1 MANGNFSNYV
11 HGSNTSNYFGLYC
24 EYTFAQNTAGN
35 YTDVTVSTWIRYYS
49 IEVAARSG
57 GVVNVGGTTK
67 SFSTSA
73 ITNYPSGG
81 GGVTKLTQQT
91 IRVNH
96 NSDGT
101 KKNVSISVS
110 WPVQITYAGTYYG
123 TLTASTTVDLPTIPR
138 ASSISSISG
147 NTIGSPITINIDRH
161 SESFT
166 HYVYYSFGS
175 TSNYCLST
183 NATTSCTFTPSM
195 SDCSYIP
202 NSTSGTATITIDTY
216 NGSTKIGTSSKSFT
230 LYVPSTAVPTV
241 GTITLDPA
249 DINGKN
255 ILVQGKNKL
264 TVSVSG
270 CSAGTG
276 SSIASY
282 TFSGPGISYT
292 GTSAS
297 ATSGSTISNTGTL
310 TYTVT
315 VTDGRGRS
323 ASKSATIQCYA
334 YSLPYFT
341 SFSAIRSNASGVNNE
356 NGTYVNCSYGLAY
369 SSVNNTNNLT
379 VTIYYKKSSAQSY
392 SSVTATSNSTATSG
406 NKILSSIAL
415 DSAYDVYATVT
426 DAYGGTAQVKK
437 HTVFGESR
445 VFNITSDG
453 TGVAIGKMAED
464 VQLFDS
470 RWPIST
476 DAPAQTM
483 KNLSYRGS
491 NLIDVTSDDTVANWA
506 DQGNL
511 ATTFYTTSGKIN
523 DQPSQYGLVLNL
535 TNGPNGSE
543 VHQLWAT
550 QASGS
555 LAHRGGNASGWNG
568 TWRTV
573 LDSSNYTSYVIT
585 PVDYI
590 IEEKVN
596 NDFKYRKWN
605 SGLSELWYY
614 KYHGDITMTTK
625 MADGVYSNSTYSGV
639 QVTLPSGVFLEDTI
653 PMAQGN
659 VYSNGYTC
667 CQVCD
672 ATSEKFSYRIW
683 SPYSTAITA
692 CRLSVYMTGTWK

>member
-11 HGSNTSNYFGLYC
+11 QGSNTSNYFGLYC
-24 EYTFAQNTAGN
+24 EYSFAQNVTGN
-35 YTDVTVSTWIRYYS
+35 YTDVTVSAWIRYYS

-91 IRVNH
+91 IRVVH

-138 ASSISSISG
+138 ASGIGNIDG
-147 NTIGSPITINIDRH
+147 NTIGSAITININRYSD
-161 SESFT
+161 SFT
-166 HYVYYSFGS
+166 HYVYYSFGD
-175 TSNYCLST
+175 TKNYCLST

-195 SDCSYIP
+195 NDCSYIP
-202 NSTSGTATITIDTY
+202 NSTNGTATITVDTY
-216 NGSTKIGTSSKSFT
+216 NGSTKIGTASKSFA
-230 LYVPSTAVPTV
+230 LYVPNTAVPTV

-249 DINGKN
+249 DVNGKN

-270 CSAGTG
+270 CAAGIG
-276 SSIASY
+276 STIKSY
-282 TFSGPGISYT
+282 TFSGPGVSYT
-292 GTSAS
+292 GTNSS
-297 ATSGSTISNTGTL
+297 VTSSGTISNTGTL

-315 VTDGRGRS
+315 VTDGRGRT
-323 ASKSATIQCYA
+323 ASKNATIQCYGYA
-334 YSLPYFT
+334 LPYFT
-341 SFSAIRSNASGVNNE
+341 SFSAFRSNASGTNDG
-356 NGTYVNCSYGLAY
+356 NGTYAKCSYGLAY

-379 VTIYYKKSSAQSY
+379 VTIYYKKSSAQTY
-392 SSVTATSNSTATSG
+392 SSVVASSNGTTTSG

-415 DSAYDVYATVT
+415 DSAYDVYATVA
-426 DAYGGTAQVKK
+426 DAYGGTTQSTRE
-437 HTVFGESR
+437 TVFGESR

-464 VQLFDS
+464 TQLFDS
-470 RWPIST
+470 RWPIHT
-476 DAPAQTM
+476 DAPEKTM
-483 KNLSYRGS
+483 KNLTYKGANVISS
-491 NLIDVTSDDTVANWA
+491 TNDTTTNWGN
-506 DQGNL
+506 QGNL
-511 ATTFYTTSGKIN
+511 ATVFYSSTGQIA
-523 DQPSQYGLVLNL
+523 DQPSQYGFVLNL
-535 TNGPNGSE
+535 TNGPNSTE

-550 QASGS
+550 QSSGS
-555 LAHRGGNASGWNG
+555 LAHRGGNSNGWNG
-568 TWRTV
+568 SWKTV
-573 LDSSNYTSYVIT
+573 LDSTNYTNYVVT

-590 IEEKVN
+590 VEEKVN

-614 KYHGDITMTTK
+614 KYHGEIEMTTA
-625 MADGVYSNSTYSGV
+625 MADNVYSNSSCSGV
-639 QVTLPSGVFLEDTI
+639 QVTLPSGVFLADSI

-672 ATSEKFSYRIW
+672 ASSTKFSYRIW
-683 SPYSTAITA
+683 SPYSTKITG
-692 CRLSVYMTGTWK
+692 CRLSVYMTGVWK

>member
-1 MANGNFSNYV
+1 MANGSFSNYV
-11 HGSNTSNYFGLYC
+11 QGSNSSNYFGLYC
-24 EYTFAQNTAGN
+24 EYTFSQSISGN

-57 GVVNVGGTTK
+57 GVVNVGGSTK

-81 GGVTKLTQQT
+81 GGSTKLTQQT

-110 WPVQITYAGTYYG
+110 WPAQITYAGTYYG
-123 TLTASTTVDLPTIPR
+123 TLTASTSVDLPTIPR
-138 ASSISSISG
+138 TSTISSISG
-147 NTIGSPITINIDRH
+147 NTIGSEITINITRY
-161 SESFT
+161 SSSFT
-166 HYVYYSFGS
+166 HYVYYSFGN
-175 TSNYCLST
+175 TVDDCLST
-183 NATTSCTFTPSM
+183 NAGTSLTFTPSM
-195 SDCSYIP
+195 SDCAYIP
-202 NSTSGTATITIDTY
+202 NSTSGMATIRVDTY
-216 NGSTKIGTSSKSFT
+216 NGSTKIGTTSKSFT

-249 DINGKN
+249 DINSKN
-255 ILVQGKNKL
+255 ILIQGKNKL

-270 CSAGTG
+270 CSAGSG
-276 SSIASY
+276 SSIKSY

-292 GTSAS
+292 GTN
-297 ATSGSTISNTGTL
+297 TSVTSSGTILNTGTL

-315 VTDGRGRS
+315 VTDNRGRS
-323 ASKSATIQCYA
+323 ASKTATIQCYA
-334 YSLPYFT
+334 YAAPYFT
-341 SFSAIRSNASGVNNE
+341 SFSVFRSNSSGTNDGK
-356 NGTYVNCSYGLAY
+356 GTYAKCSYGVAY
-369 SSVNNTNNLT
+369 STVNNTNNFT
-379 VTIYYKKSSAQSY
+379 VTIYYKKSTAQAY
-392 SSVTATSNSTATSG
+392 SSVVALSGGTATSG
-406 NKILSSIAL
+406 SKILSSIAL
-415 DSAYDVYATVT
+415 DSAYDVYATIT
-426 DAYGGTAQVKK
+426 DAYGSSAQS
-437 HTVFGESR
+437 TRETIFGESR

-453 TGVAIGKMAED
+453 TGIAIGKLAED
-464 VQLFDS
+464 TQLFDS
-470 RWPIST
+470 RWPIHT
-476 DAPAQTM
+476 DAPEQTM

-491 NLIDVTSDDTVANWA
+491 NVIDAVANDTVENWA
-506 DQGNL
+506 EQGNL
-511 ATTFYTTSGKIN
+511 ATTFYTVSGKIN
-523 DQPSQYGLVLNL
+523 NQPSQYGFVLNL
-535 TNGPNGSE
+535 TNGPDGSE

-550 QASGS
+550 QSSGS
-555 LAHRGGNASGWNG
+555 LAHRGGNSSGWNG

-573 LDSSNYTSYVIT
+573 LDSSNYTSYITT

-590 IEEKVN
+590 VEEKVN

-614 KYHGDITMTTK
+614 KYHGDITMTTS
-625 MADGVYSNSTYSGV
+625 MAENVYSNSTYAGV
-639 QVTLPSGVFLEDTI
+639 SVTLPTGVFLTDSI

-672 ATSEKFSYRIW
+672 ASSTKFSYRIW
-683 SPYSTAITA
+683 SPYATTITG

>member
-1 MANGNFSNYV
+1 MANGSFSNYV
-11 HGSNTSNYFGLYC
+11 QGSNSSNYFGLYC
-24 EYTFAQNTAGN
+24 EYTFAQNISGN
-35 YTDVTVSTWIRYYS
+35 YTDVSVSAWIRYYS

-81 GGVTKLTQQT
+81 GGVTKLTEQT

-101 KKNVSISVS
+101 KKGVSISVS

-123 TLTASTTVDLPTIPR
+123 TLTASKTVDLPDIPR

-147 NTIGSPITINIDRH
+147 NTIGSPITVNINRY
-161 SESFT
+161 SSSFT

-183 NATTSCTFTPSM
+183 NTTTSCTFTPAM

-202 NSTSGTATITIDTY
+202 NSTSGTATITVDTY
-216 NGSTKIGTSSKSFT
+216 NGSTKIGTVSKSFT
-230 LYVPSTAVPTV
+230 LYVPSDAVPTI
-241 GTITLDPA
+241 GTFTLDPV
-249 DINGKN
+249 DVNGRN

-264 TVSVSG
+264 SVSVSG

-276 SSIASY
+276 SSIKSY

-292 GTSAS
+292 GTN
-297 ATSGSTISNTGTL
+297 TSVTSSGTISNTGTL

-323 ASKSATIQCYA
+323 ASKSVTIQCYA
-334 YSLPYFT
+334 YALPYFT
-341 SFSAIRSNASGVNNE
+341 SFSAFRSNSSGTNDN
-356 NGTYVNCSYGLAY
+356 NGTYAKCSYGVAY
-369 SSVNNTNNLT
+369 SSVNNTNSVT
-379 VTIYYKKSSAQSY
+379 ITIYYKKGAAQSY
-392 SSVTATSNSTATSG
+392 SSVVASSNGTATSG
-406 NKILSSIAL
+406 SKILSSITL
-415 DSAYDVYATVT
+415 DSSYDVYATIT
-426 DAYGGTAQVKK
+426 DAYGGTSQSIRS
-437 HTVFGESR
+437 TVFGASR
-445 VFNITSDG
+445 IFNITSDG
-453 TGVAIGKMAED
+453 TGVAIGKIAED
-464 VQLFDS
+464 TQLFDS
-470 RWPIST
+470 RWPINT

-491 NLIDVTSDDTVANWA
+491 NLIDSVTNDTVPNWTE
-506 DQGNL
+506 QGNL
-511 ATTFYTTSGKIN
+511 ATTFYSVSGKIN
-523 DQPSQYGLVLNL
+523 DQPSQYGFVLNL

-550 QASGS
+550 QATGS

-568 TWRTV
+568 TWRTI
-573 LDSSNYTSYVIT
+573 LDSSNYTNYVVT
-585 PVDYI
+585 PADYI
-590 IEEKVN
+590 VEEKVN

-614 KYHGDITMTTK
+614 KYHGDITMTTS
-625 MADGVYSNSTYSGV
+625 MAENVYSNSTYAGV
-639 QVTLPSGVFLEDTI
+639 SVTLPSGVFLADTI

-672 ATSEKFSYRIW
+672 ATSSKFSYRIW
-683 SPYSTAITA
+683 SPYATTITS
-692 CRLSVYMTGTWK
+692 CRLSVYMTGVWK